1 VKTSSHTRVC
11 VHADEVEPEEGGEK
25 KASKRIVATWHPYGT
40 APDGTHALTIRWQ
53 LCDGGEEVVTVL
65 LA

>member
-1 VKTSSHTRVC
+1 